1 MSIPEKDI
9 SLGRSAPATLQCS
22 QKSNHDAL
30 GAELKS
36 YKPDIVPQASHQ
48 RSEVSAATKWAQIA
62 LEDRSKEGE
71 SDPSFV
77 CNVSKSSL
85 GDVLPG
91 TESCGSSLLVFE
103 DISVDGSDSLTQLR
117 VGHNSSSEQD
127 QIFLQPLPVHFNELC
142 VDSSQQGIEFM
153 SSEVISALKLVSK
166 LHV

>member
-1 MSIPEKDI
+1 MSVQEKDI
-9 SLGRSAPATLQCS
+9 SLRHSAPETLQCL

-62 LEDRSKEGE
+62 LEDRSKEGV

-77 CNVSKSSL
+77 CDVSKSSL

-91 TESCGSSLLVFE
+91 SSLLVFE
-103 DISVDGSDSLTQLR
+103 DISMDGSDSLTQLQ
-117 VGHNSSSEQD
+117 VGHNSSSD
-127 QIFLQPLPVHFNELC
+127 QNLNFLQPLLVHSNELC
-142 VDSSQQGIEFM
+142 VDSSQQGIELI
-153 SSEVISALKLVSK
+153 SSEVSYALKLVSK